1 MKKIKKVKAA
11 EIMPIIRGANYTKV
25 PRLLFGPRCNYATQ
39 FFYLIKGRVNAEIN
53 GIKYNMNPGDFLLYG
68 PYDIH
73 CLSSVGMDQVLFST
87 INFSW
92 NKDIAVNLMVGNQ
105 NVPFPDKDYGKKAD
119 IKVSVDHLPALP
131 FLLRVPE
138 STRYMLEKLLSEIGQ
153 KFKMQNE
160 YESVRLTGLLMEVLH
175 IIITIN
181 NEPEKLRPITWMQK
195 FNNYLDENFA
205 DTKLNRKNVSK
216 ALGVSESYLTA
227 LLRKHLNSNF
237 TDSLTSVRMSKA
249 LEMITYTNMS
259 IKEVADFAGFS
270 NYSYFVSRF
279 RHVFKITPGE
289 FRLTEQRK

>member
-1 MKKIKKVKAA
+1 MKKIKKVKTAD
-11 EIMPIIRGANYTKV
+11 IMPIIRGATYTKV

-39 FFYLIKGRVNAEIN
+39 IFYLIKGSVNAEIN
-53 GIKYNMNPGDFLLYG
+53 EKKYNMNPGDLILYG
-68 PYDIH
+68 PYDVH
-73 CLSSVGMDQVLFST
+73 CLTSVGTEQVLFST

-92 NKDIAVNLMVGNQ
+92 NKEIAVNLLVANQ
-105 NVPFPDKDYGKKAD
+105 TVPFPDEDYCKKAD

-138 STRYMLEKLLSEIGQ
+138 SSRYMLEKLLSEIGE
-153 KFKMQNE
+153 KFKVPNE

-181 NEPEKLRPITWMQK
+181 NEPEKLRPMTLMQK
-195 FNNYLDENFA
+195 FNNYLDKNFA
-205 DTKLNRKNVSK
+205 NTKLNRKNVSK

-249 LEMITYTNMS
+249 LEMITYSDMS

-270 NYSYFVSRF
+270 NYTYFVSRF
-279 RHVFKITPGE
+279 RHVFHITPGA